1 MGLSGYHTRSTGEFH
16 PHDPFYILPKLL
28 RLLKNSLRLNRV
40 FFITY
45 LSVLILVG
53 ILQLIYTPET
63 LIRWV
68 NARNN
73 AEADVFFANVTNLGD
88 GAFMVIVAL
97 VLLIRSYRFALMG
110 VVSFVVTGLLTV
122 FLKQVVF
129 PTSLRPLK
137 YFEHSSW
144 QYHLIKGLDIHS
156 YNSFPSGHSM
166 TAFAVFTLLALL
178 DERKNRGWFL
188 ALLAMITAYS
198 RVYLFQH
205 FVADVW
211 VGSLLG
217 VAISTATVLTLSR
230 LWEKNPK
237 QWHDKGL
244 MNNG

>member
-1 MGLSGYHTRSTGEFH
+1 MTLKHI
-16 PHDPFYILPKLL
+16 FYT
-28 RLLKNSLRLNRV
+28 NRA

-45 LSVLILVG
+45 LAVMIPAG
-53 ILQLIYTPET
+53 ILQLIYSPEE
-63 LIRWV
+63 LMRWV

-73 AEADVFFANVTNLGD
+73 AGADLFFANVTNLGD
-88 GAFMVIVAL
+88 GAFMLIVA
-97 VLLIRSYRFALMG
+97 VLLLLRSYRFALMG
-110 VVSFVVTGLLTV
+110 VVSFVVTGLLTI

-129 PTSLRPLK
+129 PTALRPLK
-137 YFEHSSW
+137 YFEHSAW
-144 QYHLIKGLDIHS
+144 QYHLIEGLNVHS

-188 ALLAMITAYS
+188 ALLAIVTGYS

-211 VGSLLG
+211 VGSLIG
-217 VAISTATVLTLSR
+217 VAVSVATVLLLSR
-230 LWEKNPK
+230 LWKQNPK
-237 QWHDKGL
+237 QWHEKGL

>member
-1 MGLSGYHTRSTGEFH
+1 MTLKH
-16 PHDPFYILPKLL
+16 ILYT
-28 RLLKNSLRLNRV
+28 NRV

-45 LSVLILVG
+45 LAVLIPAG
-53 ILQLIYTPET
+53 ILQLICSPEE
-63 LIRWV
+63 LMRWV
-68 NARNN
+68 NSRNN
-73 AEADVFFANVTNLGD
+73 AEADLFFTNVTYLGD
-88 GAFMVIVAL
+88 GAFMVILAV

-110 VVSFVVTGLLTV
+110 VVSFVVTGLLTI

-129 PTSLRPLK
+129 PTALRPLK

-144 QYHLIKGLDIHS
+144 QYHLIEGLNVHS

-166 TAFAVFTLLALL
+166 TAFAVFSLLALL

-188 ALLAMITAYS
+188 ATLAVVTAYS

-217 VAISTATVLTLSR
+217 VAVSATTVLIMSR

-237 QWHDKGL
+237 KWHNRGL
-244 MNNG
+244 FR

>member
-1 MGLSGYHTRSTGEFH
+1 MT
-16 PHDPFYILPKLL
+16 L
-28 RLLKNSLRLNRV
+28 RNSLYTNRV

-45 LSVLILVG
+45 LAVLIPVG
-53 ILQLIYTPET
+53 ILQLIYSPEE
-63 LIRWV
+63 LMRWV

-73 AEADVFFANVTNLGD
+73 AEADLFFANVTNLGD
-88 GAFMVIVAL
+88 GTFMVIVAAL
-97 VLLIRSYRFALMG
+97 LLIRSYRFALMG
-110 VVSFVVTGLLTV
+110 VVSFVVTGLLTI

-129 PTSLRPLK
+129 PTALRPLK
-137 YFEHSSW
+137 YFEHSAW
-144 QYHLIKGLDIHS
+144 QYHLIKGLDVHS

-178 DERKNRGWFL
+178 DDRKGRGWFL
-188 ALLAMITAYS
+188 ALLAVVAAYS

-217 VAISTATVLTLSR
+217 VTVSVATVVLLSQ
-230 LWEKNPK
+230 LWAQNPK
-237 QWHDKGL
+237 KWHNKGL